1 MKMPLG
7 ALSLEA
13 LVGKAY
19 PSPEWAVFYEVSNA
33 TGFGA
38 RRRADAVALGIWPSR
53 GHAVVGFEFKEDR
66 GDWLKELK
74 NPAKAESIAKH
85 CDVWYL
91 VAGHDKVATVEELPV
106 PWGLYVASEDRTKLR
121 RVKQAVPFPDRDIA
135 NMRRSFVCAMLRKV
149 TESTVP
155 KKELER
161 LVREAAER
169 ERDSS
174 HHGQELKYL
183 QKRLEELGQ
192 VLATFKDATGVDLQH
207 WEGTRRISAAVAAV
221 MDARRTRD
229 NITGAL
235 NTMKSTI
242 RALETAL
249 AELPEPEREAS

>member
-1 MKMPLG
+1 
-7 ALSLEA
+7 
-13 LVGKAY
+13 
-19 PSPEWAVFYEVSNA
+19 
-33 TGFGA
+33 
-38 RRRADAVALGIWPSR
+38 
-53 GHAVVGFEFKEDR
+53 
-66 GDWLKELK
+66 
-74 NPAKAESIAKH
+74 
-85 CDVWYL
+85 

-135 NMRRSFVCAMLRKV
+135 TMRRSFVCAMLRKV

-192 VLATFKDATGVDLQH
+192 VLATFKRRDRRGPASG
-207 WEGTRRISAAVAAV
+207 WEGTRKHRRGGGSRDGRAAH
-221 MDARRTRD
+221 ARQHR
-229 NITGAL
+229 
-235 NTMKSTI
+235 
-242 RALETAL
+242 RAPSEHAC
-249 AELPEPEREAS
+249 SQQ